1 MLKSFSRSL
10 AKYTQVYWPCS
21 KIVARVTASSPR
33 ASAAAASEL
42 SHVSDQASL
51 PCESAVVECRGYVQ
65 YLCSPF
71 SSAQLEPV
79 PTSAPVLLSSPRSL
93 LCKLRKEN
101 YAQVRTGKYARVH
114 EAVTSTRRLC
124 HLTRPLGT
132 SLLPQVPCWN

>member
-1 MLKSFSRSL
+1 MSKRS
-10 AKYTQVYWPCS
+10 
-21 KIVARVTASSPR
+21 
-33 ASAAAASEL
+33 
-42 SHVSDQASL
+42 
-51 PCESAVVECRGYVQ
+51 GGVQ
-65 YLCSPF
+65 GVRTVPVQFLLLRN
-71 SSAQLEPV
+71 LEPV
-79 PTSAPVLLSSPRSL
+79 PTSAPVLLSSPRST